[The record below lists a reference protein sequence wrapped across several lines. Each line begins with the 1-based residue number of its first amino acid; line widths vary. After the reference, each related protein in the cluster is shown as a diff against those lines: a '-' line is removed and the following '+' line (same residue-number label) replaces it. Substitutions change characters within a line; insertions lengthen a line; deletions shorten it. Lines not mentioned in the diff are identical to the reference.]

1 MGDPGLSQ
9 PADAPRSIRR
19 EEATGILR
27 EAEAGRPLRASEL
40 LEALYAELRS
50 LAAGYLSRERGG
62 HTLQP
67 TALVHEAWL
76 RLVDQSQVGW
86 KGEAHFL
93 GVAAMA
99 MRRVLVDHARAKKAE
114 KRGGGR
120 ERVELDAE
128 LPLDLGEEIDLVA
141 LDRALEELAARSER
155 QVRVVELRFFGGLD
169 MKKVAETLGIA
180 LRTAEEDWRV
190 ARAWLSWRLRRE
202 VEG

>member
-1 MGDPGLSQ
+1 VSDAGLPE
-9 PADAPRSIRR
+9 PAEPPRSARR

-27 EAEAGRPLRASEL
+27 EAESGRPLRASEL
-40 LEALYAELRS
+40 LETLYAELRS
-50 LAAGYLSRERGG
+50 LAARYLGRERGG

-76 RLVDQSQVGW
+76 RLVDQTQVGW

-93 GVAAMA
+93 GVAATA
-99 MRRVLVDHARAKKAE
+99 MRRLLVDHARAKKAE

-128 LPLDLGEEIDLVA
+128 LPLEIDEEIDLVA
-141 LDRALEELAARSER
+141 LDRALEDLASRSER
-155 QVRVVELRFFGGLD
+155 QARLVELRFFGGLD

-180 LRTAEEDWRV
+180 LRTAEKDWRV
-190 ARAWLSWRLRRE
+190 ARAWLSWRLRGD
-202 VEG
+202 VGG